1 MMTFTISAA
10 AQDNPPPERRTANAK
25 ELERLLV
32 DEALIA
38 LGFPPHGWARRILGP
53 IVKVPVGRFGRL
65 AAEFDARVA
74 DSGIASGSHWLWSQH
89 IASVD
94 AQGADRIPATGP
106 VLIASNHPG
115 AYDVVIILSS
125 LPRDDVKV
133 VVSGVPFAHALT
145 ATSKYFIPV
154 TDDTRDRMTAVRA
167 MIRQL
172 QAGGA
177 LLIFPSGYVD
187 PDPALQPGAEEALE
201 KWSPSLDLLL
211 RSAPETRVVSIIVSG
226 VLARECLNNPLT
238 RLTKAD
244 WEKRKLAEF
253 LQLSQ
258 TMAFGR
264 RFALRPHV
272 IFGEAIPSADLY
284 QGGVSESALPAIIS
298 NAQSV
303 LKQLVSEQPTVRPSP
318 KTSGRSEMT

>member
-1 MMTFTISAA
+1 MITPLSGAA
-10 AQDNPPPERRTANAK
+10 VQDNPPPEQRTANAK
-25 ELERLLV
+25 ELERLLI

-38 LGFPPHGWARRILGP
+38 LGVPPHGWARRILGP
-53 IVKVPVGRFGRL
+53 IVRVPAERFGRL

-74 DSGIASGSHWLWSQH
+74 DSGIAAGSHWLWSQH
-89 IASVD
+89 IPSVD
-94 AQGADRIPATGP
+94 VHGADRPAEYAGPYIPATGP

-115 AYDVVIILSS
+115 AYDVVIILSC

-145 ATSKYFIPV
+145 ATSRYFIPV
-154 TDDTRDRMTAVRA
+154 TDDTPDRMTALRA

-172 QAGGA
+172 RTGGA

-211 RSAPETRVVSIIVSG
+211 RSAPETRVVSTIVSG
-226 VLARECLNNPLT
+226 VLARECLNNPLA
-238 RLTKAD
+238 RLPKAD

-253 LQLSQ
+253 LQLSL

-264 RFALRPHV
+264 RFDLHPHV

-284 QGGVSESALPAIIS
+284 PGDDSQSALPAIIS
-298 NAQSV
+298 DAQSV
-303 LKQLVSEQPTVRPSP
+303 LKQLVSER
-318 KTSGRSEMT
+318 RL